1 MHSNGAFMNPANTSH
16 AVANP
21 QHCRA
26 PLGGHA
32 SALELRKAA
41 RRGDVQAVEAILA
54 AGPPENVSI
63 KGYCDPLCESIMAM
77 ARSLDSP
84 ARENARE
91 PADHFRCAQLL
102 APMASLGAI
111 WDANSPPLTLAT
123 FLGVSEVVE
132 LLAPLHG
139 PAHKST
145 LATAMAGAAGRHDLK
160 SCLALAKALAPMSS
174 WTDIMLPSMRHGFIE
189 LLQATATPELA
200 RQLNS
205 SGMTPLMVA
214 AMSGFTEA
222 ARYLIPLSDLSQLS
236 SRGEDALHIAAREGS
251 ADSLELL
258 LAAAAPQSRGWLN
271 STPLLA
277 AARAGAAP
285 CVKILISCSD
295 VHARGHDGLT
305 ALMLAAQANS
315 IGCAR
320 LLASRNTCS
329 DRDSLGRMAEDIAR
343 SCKSH
348 DVSMFLAE
356 TRCRWERDDLATII
370 NQSHP
375 QAREAKRL

>member
-1 MHSNGAFMNPANTSH
+1 MKTANTSH
-16 AVANP
+16 TVADP
-21 QHCRA
+21 QHA
-26 PLGGHA
+26 PSLLDGD
-32 SALELRKAA
+32 SPALELRKAA
-41 RRGDVQAVEAILA
+41 RRGDAQAVEAILA
-54 AGPPENVSI
+54 AGPLDAVSI

-84 ARENARE
+84 AQENTRP

-102 APMASLGAI
+102 APTACLGAI

-139 PAHKST
+139 QAHRST

-160 SCLALAKALAPMSS
+160 SSLALAKALAPISS
-174 WTDIMLPSMRHGFIE
+174 WSDIMLPSMRHGFIE

-222 ARYLIPLSDLSQLS
+222 TRHLIPLSDLSQLS

-258 LAAAAPQSRGWLN
+258 LAAAEPQGRYWLN

-277 AARAGAAP
+277 AARAGATP
-285 CVKILISCSD
+285 CVKILLSCSD

-329 DRDSLGRMAEDIAR
+329 DRDCLGRLAEDIAR
-343 SCKSH
+343 ACKSH

-356 TRCRWERDDLATII
+356 ARCQWERDELATIL
-370 NQSHP
+370 NQRDAP